1 MIRTHTEVRIDD
13 LDYARSALNN
23 PDYRLSPRDRPDIMK
38 LHKQTIERII
48 NNEKVGIT
56 PEVLAYTQQILAEI
70 IDEEVIEWAK
80 TMLAKISNKG
90 D

>member
-23 PDYRLSPRDRPDIMK
+23 PDYRLSPGDIMK
-38 LHKQTIERII
+38 LHKQTIEKII
-48 NNEKVGIT
+48 NNEKEGIT

-80 TMLAKISNKG
+80 TMLAKLLNKG

>member
-13 LDYARSALNN
+13 LNYARSALNN
-23 PDYRLSPRDRPDIMK
+23 PDYRLFPGMKDIMK
-38 LHKQTIERII
+38 LHKKNIERII
-48 NNEKVGIT
+48 NNEKEGIT

>member
-1 MIRTHTEVRIDD
+1 
-13 LDYARSALNN
+13 
-23 PDYRLSPRDRPDIMK
+23 MK

-48 NNEKVGIT
+48 NNEKEGIT